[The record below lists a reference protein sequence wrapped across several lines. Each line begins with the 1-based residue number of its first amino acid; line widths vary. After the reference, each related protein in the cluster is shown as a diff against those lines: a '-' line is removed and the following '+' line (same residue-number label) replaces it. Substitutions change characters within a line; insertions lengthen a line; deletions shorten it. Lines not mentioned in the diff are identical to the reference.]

1 MRMLMTT
8 NEMTVT
14 KALSELKLFDKRIH
28 RSIDENN
35 FIGYTVGKNK
45 KVNHTD
51 IGEFVE
57 NVESKYE
64 STKDLITRRNKV
76 KSAIVTSNAVTEVEI
91 ASENYTV
98 AEAIERKTSIEYEHS
113 LLNGMKRGLSLA
125 SMEVDKINEQVKH
138 KMDDLLDSMFSNEN
152 KKNNQGMQEFIDSYN
167 NENQAKLVD
176 PLEIKKEIEKLET
189 SIEDFLAEVDEVL
202 SVSNATTIIT
212 I

>member
-1 MRMLMTT
+1 MTT

-14 KALSELKLFDKRIH
+14 KALSELKLLDKRIH
-28 RSIDENN
+28 RSIDEND

-91 ASENYTV
+91 AGENYTV

-212 I
+212 ID

>member
-1 MRMLMTT
+1 MTT

-14 KALSELKLFDKRIH
+14 KALSELKLLDKRIH
-28 RSIDENN
+28 RNIDEND
-35 FIGYTVGKNK
+35 FIGFTVGKNK

-51 IGEFVE
+51 IGDFVE
-57 NVESKYE
+57 NVTSKYK

-76 KSAIVTSNAVTEVEI
+76 KSAIVASNAVTEVEV
-91 ASENYTV
+91 AGENYTV
-98 AEAIERKTSIEYEHS
+98 AEAIERKTSIDYERS
-113 LLNGMKRGLSLA
+113 LLNGMKRNLA
-125 SMEVDKINEQVKH
+125 LTSMEVDKINEQVKH

-167 NENQAKLVD
+167 NENQAKIVD

-212 I
+212 ID